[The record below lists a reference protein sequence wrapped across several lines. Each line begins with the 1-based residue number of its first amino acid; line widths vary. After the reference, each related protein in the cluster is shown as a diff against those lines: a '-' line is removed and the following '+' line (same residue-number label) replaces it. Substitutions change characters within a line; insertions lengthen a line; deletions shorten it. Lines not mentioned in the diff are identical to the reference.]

1 MEPVRRHYRA
11 HLVIPLNVLR
21 PFMCA
26 LVRVLSFM
34 AQIIVRSPGR
44 ENYIFK
50 AALGKESVDGVI
62 WDQRRLR
69 LFGVYISLY
78 AFTNM
83 GLFDF
88 TIKIKPYITSG
99 I

>member
-34 AQIIVRSPGR
+34 AQIILKLRWGKR
-44 ENYIFK
+44 
-50 AALGKESVDGVI
+50 ALMESFEIRGDYGYLVSTLACMHLRI
-62 WDQRRLR
+62 WVYLTLR
-69 LFGVYISLY
+69 L
-78 AFTNM
+78 
-83 GLFDF
+83 
-88 TIKIKPYITSG
+88 K
-99 I
+99 